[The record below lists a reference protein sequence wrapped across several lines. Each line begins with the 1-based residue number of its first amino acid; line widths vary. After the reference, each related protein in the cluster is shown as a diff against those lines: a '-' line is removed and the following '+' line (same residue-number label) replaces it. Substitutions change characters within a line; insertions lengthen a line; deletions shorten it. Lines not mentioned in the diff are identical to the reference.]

1 MKYLVIIV
9 LFITVIS
16 CQDSKNVNTEELV
29 LDESK
34 LDQLRPEISVNTID
48 KRPEEL
54 QIEENRTKS
63 EIVCIP

>member
-54 QIEENRTKS
+54 QVEENRTKS